1 MVSVMRNLVKELWY
15 KYKVRAIRLA
25 IVKLTDTRRK
35 LNEKQK
41 QLTKSAD
48 KYAKL
53 HKEIS
58 KL

>member
-1 MVSVMRNLVKELWY
+1 MESLIKELWY

-25 IVKLTDTRRK
+25 IVKITETRRK

-41 QLTKSAD
+41 QLSKSAD

-53 HKEIS
+53 HKEVS